1 LHDASRKRRRLAYCN
16 LAVHHVESIHLK
28 SQNITD
34 GTLYAEGRG

>member
-16 LAVHHVESIHLK
+16 FAVHHVESINLK
-28 SQNITD
+28 SRNIMD